1 MTDTQE
7 IKNRLDLVDVV
18 QDYGVQL
25 RKSGRNYSGFCP
37 FHPNTRTPAFYVFP
51 ETQTWRC
58 FGACAEGGD
67 VFSFVMKKNGWDF
80 KETLVDLARRA
91 GVTLEETRPKD
102 AAHEAAEERQVA
114 LLDAASNYYHQLLL
128 HAPQAEV
135 ARRYVAGRA
144 LNDDTVAAYRLG
156 FALDSWDAAKTH
168 FTGQGY
174 SEDELMGVGLLTE
187 HEERH
192 TRYDRFRGRLMIP
205 IRDLDGRVVGF
216 GARTLDPDGVPK
228 YLNSPQT
235 ALFDKGNLIFGLDM
249 ARRHIREAREVV
261 LVEGYLDVMTA
272 WQHGFRNV
280 VAQMGTSL
288 TETQLRLLQKQSK
301 RFVMALD
308 PDAAGA
314 KATLR
319 SLQLARETLDREL
332 DVRFNARGLVQLE
345 GRLKA
350 DIRVVTLPEGQ
361 DPDKLIRTD
370 PTAWPKLLAEA
381 RPVVDYVIQV
391 VAVELEPGDAKGKS
405 AAAAQVLPLIGDIA
419 DPIERDHYLKK
430 LARTLGID
438 EGALRQAAERQ
449 KKEQRPRGTEPKS
462 RPTNAK
468 PPAGRART
476 DQGSGSGQHY
486 VPPEPDAPPDDFG
499 VPPDSVPS
507 DGTPSDGAPSF
518 GAPPR
523 ATLSGGG
530 SKIATRRL
538 RNANPLEENF
548 LRQCLEHP
556 GALSTVN
563 YLLSRN
569 KQRDVSADD
578 FTRIE
583 DKALLAIVAQRA
595 TVPTVATIEELC
607 DSLDSVLAQRVKTLF
622 AKPSS
627 LKIKLERLPDTLALS
642 VLDWRLEKIRE
653 HNTIL
658 KQLLPSGGQTE
669 PGDELTRSYLDQVQ
683 EMGRINRARDAMSAT
698 SRRRAEEGHGGR
710 RSR

>member
-37 FHPNTRTPAFYVFP
+37 FHANTKTPAFYVFP

-91 GVTLEETRPKD
+91 GVALEEARPKD
-102 AAHEAAEERQVA
+102 TAREAIEERQVA

-128 HAPQAEV
+128 HAPQADA

-144 LNDDTVAAYRLG
+144 LADETVAAYRLG

-174 SEDELMGVGLLTE
+174 SEEELMGVGLLTE

-301 RFVMALD
+301 RFVLALD

-370 PTAWPKLLAEA
+370 PAAWPRLLAEA

-391 VAVELEPGDAKGKS
+391 VAAEVEPGDAKGKS
-405 AAAAQVLPLIGDIA
+405 AAATRILPLIGDIA
-419 DPIERDHYLKK
+419 DPVERDHYLKK

-438 EGALRQAAERQ
+438 EAALRQAAERQ
-449 KKEQRPRGTEPKS
+449 KKEQRPRGAGRGPQTTDHGPQAGSRQQGAGNKS
-462 RPTNAK
+462 QPPFEGRPE
-468 PPAGRART
+468 PAG
-476 DQGSGSGQHY
+476 GQPY
-486 VPPEPDAPPDDFG
+486 VPPEPDAPPDNY
-499 VPPDSVPS
+499 
-507 DGTPSDGAPSF
+507 GAPLPSR
-518 GAPPR
+518 G
-523 ATLSGGG
+523 TLSSGGG
-530 SKIATRRL
+530 KIATRRL

-556 GALSTVN
+556 GALSAVN
-563 YLLSRN
+563 YLLSRG
-569 KQRDVSADD
+569 KQAEVSAAD
-578 FTRIE
+578 FTRSD
-583 DKALLAIVAQRA
+583 DKALLAVVAQRA
-595 TVPTVATIEELC
+595 TFATVATIEELC
-607 DSLDSVLAQRVKTLF
+607 DSLDSVLAQRIRVLF
-622 AKPSS
+622 AKPS
-627 LKIKLERLPDTLALS
+627 LPKIKLERLPDTLALS

-653 HNTIL
+653 HNSIL
-658 KQLLPSGGQTE
+658 KQLLPSGGQPE
-669 PGDELTRSYLDQVQ
+669 SSDELTRAYLDQVQ

-698 SRRRAEEGHGGR
+698 SRRRAEEGQSGR
-710 RSR
+710 RPR

>member
-25 RKSGRNYSGFCP
+25 RKSGRNYAGFCP

-51 ETQTWRC
+51 ESQTWRC

-67 VFSFVMKKNGWDF
+67 VFSFAMKKNGWDF
-80 KETLVDLARRA
+80 KETLVELAKRA
-91 GVTLEETRPKD
+91 GVELEDSRPKD
-102 AAHEAAEERQVA
+102 AAREAAEARQIA
-114 LLDAASNYYHQLLL
+114 LLDTASTYYHQLLL
-128 HAPQAEV
+128 YAPQAETT
-135 ARRYVAGRA
+135 RRYVSGRD
-144 LNDDTVAAYRLG
+144 LSEETVATFRLG
-156 FALDSWDAAKTH
+156 FALDSWDAARTH

-174 SEDELMGVGLLTE
+174 SEDELMAVGLLTE

-235 ALFDKGNLIFGLDM
+235 ALFDKSNLIFGLDM
-249 ARRHIREAREVV
+249 ARRHIRDKHEVV

-288 TETQLRLLQKQSK
+288 TETQLRLLQKQTK
-301 RFVMALD
+301 RFVLALD
-308 PDAAGA
+308 SDAAGA

-319 SLQLARETLDREL
+319 SLQLARETLDRDL

-361 DPDKLIRTD
+361 DPDSLIRAE
-370 PTAWPKLLAEA
+370 PEAWPRLLAEA

-391 VAVELEPGDAKGKS
+391 VAAELAPDDAKGKS
-405 AAAAQVLPLIGDIA
+405 AAADQVLPLIADIA
-419 DPIERDHYLKK
+419 DPVEQDHYLNK
-430 LARTLGID
+430 LAKTLGIGD
-438 EGALRQAAERQ
+438 VNSLRLAAARQ
-449 KKEQRPRGTEPKS
+449 KKERGRRPAQPRSVAP
-462 RPTNAK
+462 RPA
-468 PPAGRART
+468 PADEWAT
-476 DQGSGSGQHY
+476 AY
-486 VPPEPDAPPDDFG
+486 VPPEPDVPPDDF
-499 VPPDSVPS
+499 VAPVQ
-507 DGTPSDGAPSF
+507 GTIS
-518 GAPPR
+518 
-523 ATLSGGG
+523 SGGG
-530 SKIATRRL
+530 KIAMRRL
-538 RNANPLEENF
+538 RHSTQLEENF
-548 LRQCLEHP
+548 IRQCLEHP
-556 GALSTVN
+556 GALSSVN
-563 YLLSRN
+563 FLLGRH
-569 KQRDVSADD
+569 KQPDVTAAD
-578 FTRIE
+578 FVRVE
-583 DKALLAIVAQRA
+583 DRALLTVIAERA
-595 TVPTVATIEELC
+595 TLPAVATIEELC
-607 DSLDSVLAQRVKTLF
+607 DSLDSALAQRVKALF
-622 AKPSS
+622 AKSS
-627 LKIKLERLPDTLALS
+627 TPGVKLDRLPDSLALS

-658 KQLLPSGGQTE
+658 KQLLPSGSQDE
-669 PGDELTRSYLDQVQ
+669 SRDELTRSYLDQVQ

-698 SRRRAEEGHGGR
+698 GRRRAEEGLSGR
-710 RSR
+710 KHR

>member
-51 ETQTWRC
+51 ESQTWRC

-102 AAHEAAEERQVA
+102 AAHEAAETRQVS

-128 HAPQAEV
+128 HAPQAEA
-135 ARRYVAGRA
+135 ARVYVAGRLLA
-144 LNDDTVAAYRLG
+144 DDTVAAFRLG

-174 SEDELMGVGLLTE
+174 AEDELMAVGLLTE

-235 ALFDKGNLIFGLDM
+235 ALFDKGRLIFGLDM

-301 RFVMALD
+301 RFVLALD

-332 DVRFNARGLVQLE
+332 DVRFDARGLVQLE

-350 DIRVVTLPEGQ
+350 DIRVVTLPDGQ

-370 PTAWPKLLAEA
+370 PTAWPRLLAEA

-391 VAVELEPGDAKGKS
+391 VAAELEPGDAKGKS
-405 AAAAQVLPLIGDIA
+405 AAAAQVLPLINDIA
-419 DPIERDHYLKK
+419 DPVERDHYFAK
-430 LARTLGID
+430 LGKTLGID
-438 EGALRQAAERQ
+438 VGALRQAGERQ
-449 KKEQRPRGTEPKS
+449 RRKGDRG
-462 RPTNAK
+462 RPTTDR
-468 PPAGRART
+468 GRPTVDSQPSAV
-476 DQGSGSGQHY
+476 GGQSNI
-486 VPPEPDAPPDDFG
+486 PPEPDVPPDDFG
-499 VPPDSVPS
+499 GIPR
-507 DGTPSDGAPSF
+507 GTVS
-518 GAPPR
+518 
-523 ATLSGGG
+523 SGGG
-530 SKIATRRL
+530 KIATRRM
-538 RNANPLEENF
+538 RQSSRLEENF
-548 LRQCLEHP
+548 IRQCLEHP
-556 GALSTVN
+556 GALSAVN
-563 YLLSRN
+563 YLLSRH
-569 KQRDVSADD
+569 KQPEVSAAD
-578 FTRIE
+578 FVRAE
-583 DKALLAIVAQRA
+583 DKALLAIIAQRA
-595 TVPTVATIEELC
+595 TLPTVATIDELC
-607 DSLDSVLAQRVKTLF
+607 DSLDSVLAQRVKALF
-622 AKPSS
+622 ALPSTPGM
-627 LKIKLERLPDTLALS
+627 KLDRLPDSLALS

-653 HNTIL
+653 FNTIL
-658 KQLLPSGGQTE
+658 KQLLPAGSQTE
-669 PGDELTRSYLDQVQ
+669 SKDELTRSYLDQVQ

-698 SRRRAEEGHGGR
+698 GRRRAEEGLSGR
-710 RSR
+710 KPR

>member
-25 RKSGRNYSGFCP
+25 RKSGRNYAGFCP
-37 FHPNTRTPAFYVFP
+37 FHSNTRTPAFYVFP

-102 AAHEAAEERQVA
+102 AAREAIEERQVA

-128 HAPQAEV
+128 HGPQAEA

-144 LNDDTVAAYRLG
+144 LTDDTVAAFRLG

-174 SEDELMGVGLLTE
+174 SEDELMAVGLLTE

-205 IRDLDGRVVGF
+205 IRDLEGRVVGF

-235 ALFDKGNLIFGLDM
+235 ALFDKSNLIFGLDM

-301 RFVMALD
+301 RFVLALD

-391 VAVELEPGDAKGKS
+391 VAAELEPGDAKGKS
-405 AAAAQVLPLIGDIA
+405 VAAAQVLPLIGDIA

-430 LARTLGID
+430 LSKTLGID
-438 EGALRQAAERQ
+438 ETALRQAAERQ
-449 KKEQRPRGTEPKS
+449 KKERRPRTTDS
-462 RPTNAK
+462 RPATSDRRPPPERTK
-468 PPAGRART
+468 PGDRP
-476 DQGSGSGQHY
+476 GSQQTY
-486 VPPEPDAPPDDFG
+486 VPPEPDAPPED
-499 VPPDSVPS
+499 
-507 DGTPSDGAPSF
+507 F

-523 ATLSGGG
+523 GTLSSGGG
-530 SKIATRRL
+530 KIATRRL
-538 RNANPLEENF
+538 RHASRLEENF

-556 GALSTVN
+556 GALSSVN

-569 KQRDVSADD
+569 KQPEVSTAD
-578 FTRIE
+578 FTRVE
-583 DKALLAIVAQRA
+583 DKALLEIVARRA
-595 TVPTVATIEELC
+595 TYETVATIDELC
-607 DSLDSVLAQRVKTLF
+607 DSLDSVLAQRVKALF
-622 AKPSS
+622 AKPST
-627 LKIKLERLPDTLALS
+627 LEMKLERLPDTLALS

-658 KQLLPSGGQTE
+658 KQLLPSGSQAE
-669 PGDELTRSYLDQVQ
+669 SSDELTRSYLDQVQ
-683 EMGRINRARDAMSAT
+683 EMRRINRARDAMSAT
-698 SRRRAEEGHGGR
+698 SRRRAEEGHSGR
-710 RSR
+710 RPR